1 MFVWMKA
8 RNPAVDT
15 DSLYTRALR
24 EKVAYVPGSVFDP
37 AGADT
42 SSMRINFT
50 RNAPDVLREGVRR
63 LAVAAKD
70 MFG

>member
-1 MFVWMKA
+1 MKA
-8 RNPAVDT
+8 RSPDFDT
-15 DSLYTRALR
+15 NVLYTRALR

-37 AGADT
+37 DGTDASA
-42 SSMRINFT
+42 MRINFA

-70 MFG
+70 TFG